1 MPNLIALWLP
11 VLVGSLVVFGAGF
24 VLYMVLPYH
33 RTDFR
38 GIPEEE
44 KFRALVG
51 EMNLARGQYAFPE
64 MDEGGPKAYE
74 AKLAAGPA
82 GFLLVGKN
90 SPDMTRRLS
99 QHFVHILVLT
109 VIVAY
114 LASSALPTGTEY
126 LTVFRVVGTS
136 ALLAY
141 AGALATFS
149 IWYGFSWAFALKFA
163 VDGFVYALLT
173 AGVFGWLWP

>member
-11 VLVGSLVVFGAGF
+11 VLISSVIVFGAGF
-24 VLYMVLPYH
+24 ILYMVLPYH

-38 GIPEEE
+38 AIPNEEQ
-44 KFRALVG
+44 FRAMVG
-51 EMNLARGQYAFPE
+51 ELNLARGQYAFPE
-64 MDEGGPKAYE
+64 MDEGGPRAYE

-82 GFLLVGKN
+82 GFLLVGKR
-90 SPDMTRRLS
+90 SADMTRRLAV
-99 QHFVHILVLT
+99 HFVHILVLT
-109 VIVAY
+109 VFVAY
-114 LASSALPTGTEY
+114 LGSSTLPAGAEY

-149 IWYGFSWAFALKFA
+149 NWYNFSWTFTLKFA

>member
-11 VLVGSLVVFGAGF
+11 VLVASLVVFGAGF
-24 VLYMVLPYH
+24 ILHMVLPYH

-51 EMNLARGQYAFPE
+51 ELSLARGQYAFPG
-64 MDEGGPKAYE
+64 MDEGGRQAYE

-82 GFLLVGKN
+82 GLLLVGNK
-90 SPDMTRRLS
+90 STDMSRRLTL
-99 QHFVHILVLT
+99 HFVHILVLT
-109 VIVAY
+109 IFVAY

-149 IWYGFSWAFALKFA
+149 IWYGFTWAFTLKSA